1 MVPLHMAGFPGK
13 HKGSLSNFTAPIL
26 TAARDVIYPV
36 LITAN
41 AEVPTVFILVNIL
54 PIFSAFPN
62 HVGINI
68 GDSLHS
74 TNSNVFSRQQTCHQ
88 RNPKHYILRIWNC
101 YIVADHVWCQVSFAC
116 KNDLISKET
125 VVLPRR
131 ESQTLKFRVNADINN
146 QLKKDHKLTFGPLA
160 LRESEW
166 FKSVASD
173 RCIIC
178 YSYWFIFLSVS
189 FLEASFSTESWRYF
203 LFLLSFRL
211 PIVQGGGSLAFVGP
225 TFSILSLP
233 QWRCPDLSGKLT
245 STKAVFFNFTFF

>member
-1 MVPLHMAGFPGK
+1 MAGFPGK

-26 TAARDVIYPV
+26 TAARNVIYPV

-101 YIVADHVWCQVSFAC
+101 YIVADHVWCQVGFAC
-116 KNDLISKET
+116 KNDIISKET
-125 VVLPRR
+125 VMLPRR

-178 YSYWFIFLSVS
+178 
-189 FLEASFSTESWRYF
+189 
-203 LFLLSFRL
+203 
-211 PIVQGGGSLAFVGP
+211 
-225 TFSILSLP
+225 
-233 QWRCPDLSGKLT
+233 
-245 STKAVFFNFTFF
+245 

>member
-26 TAARDVIYPV
+26 TAATDVIYPV
-36 LITAN
+36 LMTAN

-125 VVLPRR
+125 VMLPRR

-173 RCIIC
+173 RCIIP
-178 YSYWFIFLSVS
+178 
-189 FLEASFSTESWRYF
+189 TG
-203 LFLLSFRL
+203 LSFFQFRFSKQVFPQNPEDISCFFCL
-211 PIVQGGGSLAFVGP
+211 SGFQLFKGEVPWLSLAQLFP
-225 TFSILSLP
+225 Y
-233 QWRCPDLSGKLT
+233 CPCRSGDAQT
-245 STKAVFFNFTFF
+245 

>member
-26 TAARDVIYPV
+26 TAATDVIYPV
-36 LITAN
+36 LMTAN

-116 KNDLISKET
+116 NKGLISKET
-125 VVLPRR
+125 LVLPQR
-131 ESQTLKFRVNADINN
+131 ESQTLKFRVNANTNN
-146 QLKKDHKLTFGPLA
+146 HRKKIT
-160 LRESEW
+160 
-166 FKSVASD
+166 
-173 RCIIC
+173 
-178 YSYWFIFLSVS
+178 
-189 FLEASFSTESWRYF
+189 SWR
-203 LFLLSFRL
+203 L
-211 PIVQGGGSLAFVGP
+211 
-225 TFSILSLP
+225 
-233 QWRCPDLSGKLT
+233 DL
-245 STKAVFFNFTFF
+245 